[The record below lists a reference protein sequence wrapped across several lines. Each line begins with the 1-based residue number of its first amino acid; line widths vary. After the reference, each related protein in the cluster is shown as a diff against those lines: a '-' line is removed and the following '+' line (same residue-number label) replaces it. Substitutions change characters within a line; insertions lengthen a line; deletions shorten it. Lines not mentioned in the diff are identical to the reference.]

1 MVLLSIYPKIA
12 VLVKKDE
19 MKINTKWHQIRFKQI
34 LEKDNIVEGKE
45 HGSGKEEMMSYTLLQ
60 AG

>member
-1 MVLLSIYPKIA
+1 
-12 VLVKKDE
+12 
-19 MKINTKWHQIRFKQI
+19 MKINTKWYQIRFKQI
-34 LEKDNIVEGKE
+34 LEKDNIVEGNE